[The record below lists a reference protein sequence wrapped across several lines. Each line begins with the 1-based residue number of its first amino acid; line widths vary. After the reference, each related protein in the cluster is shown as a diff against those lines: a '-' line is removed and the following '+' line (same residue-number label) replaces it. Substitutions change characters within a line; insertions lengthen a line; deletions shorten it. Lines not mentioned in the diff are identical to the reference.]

1 VEKGRGVGKG
11 VGKGRGEGERGRGVR
26 KEERREKK
34 RGNYFMAGER
44 ATTSQ
49 LFFQLAEYA
58 YVGGIQLAN

>member
-1 VEKGRGVGKG
+1 MNRAQYRRLEK
-11 VGKGRGEGERGRGVR
+11 
-26 KEERREKK
+26 RR
-34 RGNYFMAGER
+34 RGNYFMAGEK